1 MPQSE
6 VDLASVFQAVTQ
18 TLADNQKNL
27 DQADEYNR
35 DHGTNMVKTF
45 KTITTALEKKKGS
58 SDSEALQYA
67 ARQLSRKATSG
78 SAKLYAQN
86 LNQAATRLQGKP
98 VDERGA
104 MELLQSLIGGGQA
117 AAQPSQPATA
127 PGGGDLLGALLGSM
141 AGGES
146 SSSQP
151 AGGDLLGS
159 LLGGMAGV
167 ESSSNQ
173 SAGGDLLGALLGGMA
188 GGESSS
194 NQSAGGDLLG
204 ALLGGLSGSG
214 GSGNLLG
221 TLAQAFLGS
230 SNMGQTTHRNQST
243 LLVIQAFLKALS
255 ALRNK

>member
-1 MPQSE
+1 MSPSE

-18 TLADNQKNL
+18 TLAENQKDLN
-27 DQADEYNR
+27 QADEYNR

-117 AAQPSQPATA
+117 AAQPSQPA
-127 PGGGDLLGALLGSM
+127 
-141 AGGES
+141 
-146 SSSQP
+146 
-151 AGGDLLGS
+151 GGDLLGS
-159 LLGGMAGV
+159 LLGGMAGG

-194 NQSAGGDLLG
+194 SQSAGGDLLG
-204 ALLGGLSGSG
+204 ALLGGMAGGGSSSSQPAGGDLLGTLLGGLSGSG
-214 GSGNLLG
+214 GGGNLLG

-230 SNMGQTTHRNQST
+230 SSMGNTTHRNQST

-255 ALRNK
+255 ALRKQ